1 MRRIAYLASGSAL
14 AIALSIGGVAAA
26 QGTSPAEPVDV
37 EAVIVTGSLIAGTP
51 EDAALPVDV
60 ISQEELAKQGS
71 PSTVELLKGLSVS
84 NGVLGDTN
92 QFDARAQG
100 SEGSGSVNLRGL
112 GPTRTLVLLNGRRM
126 PINPFGLAGA
136 GAIDTN
142 IIPSA
147 AIGRVEVL
155 KDGAA
160 ATYGSD
166 AIGGVVN
173 FITRKSFDGAELS
186 ASYKVIDGSDGDY
199 TGSVIWGWGDDR
211 QNILLTLG
219 MQHRSELSMTERDW
233 AQLPYTANPEGGWSA
248 AGNPSAFVPLGSSA
262 NRFRDDQCT
271 PLGGFSGFSGPVP
284 VCYWRY
290 NSYDNLVEKENRYQ
304 FFGSWDVDLTAT
316 TKFHLEGL
324 YASTDVPNWKTSP
337 SYALLATPI
346 TPTTLVNNQ
355 YYVPGTNPGLMA
367 YVAAHPG
374 GIPSYNGTTGAA
386 ILLPA
391 AALAPGALVIASRP
405 YALGGNPMFNYGP
418 SEGSRQFRAWR
429 ISADLSGEWA
439 NGIGWDLSATWGE
452 EKGIRTG
459 FDTVVSR
466 YELALRGLG
475 GANCNGIVA
484 GLPGSTC
491 EWFNPF
497 SSAVPSNAITGQTG
511 TNYNPALANSPALT
525 RWFFQKLE
533 TTQTAGVFVGEA
545 VINGK
550 AWTMGGGDA
559 AWALGA
565 QYRRQ
570 TFTADYNDF
579 SDRAKNPCVD
589 TPINGNM
596 TCANAA
602 GPFAFLG
609 VGSQASLDQGV
620 YALFGELNLP
630 FTDSLNAT
638 LAARY
643 EGYGGAVGSTFNPKL
658 SVRWQVIEPFALRA
672 SVGTTFRAPP
682 PVSLNSDF
690 ITSLQAING
699 TFRAVDI
706 FGNPN
711 LQPEK
716 ATTYSVGAIFEVG
729 GLKAT
734 VDYWNFDFQDPITT
748 DPVAGLV
755 ATVFPN
761 GIGPGA
767 QVNCASPLAAR
778 FTFSGGATCASF
790 LTLPGPIANPNSAA
804 SASAAITRL
813 RTETVNG
820 AGVKTSGVDVQADWK
835 FDDVMGGVFT
845 VGGTATYVI
854 EYQTAATQI
863 AGVTVSPAFDA
874 VGHLNY
880 QTTAYPLPQW
890 KGNVY
895 FEYNNGPH
903 NLRWTVR
910 YIGEYTDLRGGPNGQ
925 NGIFC
930 TVADPLFGTIGYT
943 GNAGC
948 KALPY
953 KNADATG
960 TPFGQ
965 GNGYNIDAFI
975 TSDITYRVLLP
986 WDTTLVASVDNVFD
1000 EDPPFARLDLNYD
1013 PFTASGLGRTYKFS
1027 ITKRF

>member
-1 MRRIAYLASGSAL
+1 MRRIAYLASGSVLAL
-14 AIALSIGGVAAA
+14 ALSMGSAAFA
-26 QGTSPAEPVDV
+26 EGASAPAEPVDV

-60 ISQEELAKQGS
+60 IGQEELAKQGS

-136 GAIDTN
+136 GAVDTN

-173 FITRKSFDGAELS
+173 FITRKNYDGAEMS
-186 ASYKVIDGSDGDY
+186 ASFKSIDGSDGDY
-199 TGSVIWGWGDDR
+199 TGSLLWGWGDDK
-211 QNILLTLG
+211 QSLLISVG
-219 MQHRSELSMTERDW
+219 IQHRSELPIKTRSW
-233 AQLPYTANPEGGWSA
+233 SQLNYPDNPEGGWSA
-248 AGNPSAFVPLGSSA
+248 AGNPSSFVTLG
-262 NRFRDDQCT
+262 NGTIFRDDGCQ
-271 PLGGFSGFSGPVP
+271 PLGGFAGFSGATP

-304 FFGSWDVDLTAT
+304 VFGSWDVDLTAT
-316 TKFHLEGL
+316 TKFHLEAL

-337 SYALLATPI
+337 SYALLATP
-346 TPTTLVNNQ
+346 TTLTSGTAGR
-355 YYVPGTNPGLMA
+355 YVVPKENPGYIA
-367 YVAAHPG
+367 YVNAHPG
-374 GIPSYNGTTGAA
+374 GFNGLTQAQLLTVGAFA
-386 ILLPA
+386 VA
-391 AALAPGALVIASRP
+391 NRP
-405 YALGGNPMFNYGP
+405 YALGGNPMFNYGA
-418 SEGSRQFRAWR
+418 SEGSRAFRAWR
-429 ISADLSGEWA
+429 ISGDLSGEWE
-439 NGIGWDLSATWGE
+439 NGIGWDINLTWGQE
-452 EKGIRTG
+452 RGTRTG
-459 FDTVVSR
+459 YDTLVGR
-466 YELALRGLG
+466 YALALRGLG
-475 GANCNGIVA
+475 GPNCNSTNIADA
-484 GLPGSTC
+484 GHGNC
-491 EWFNPF
+491 MYFNPF
-497 SSAVPSNAITGQTG
+497 SNAIPSNAITGV
-511 TNYNPALANSPALT
+511 TNPGYNAALANSPELT
-525 RWFFQKLE
+525 RWFFVKLE
-533 TTQTAGVFVGEA
+533 TEQTAGVFVAET
-545 VINGK
+545 VLNGK
-550 AWTMGGGDA
+550 LWSMGGGDA

-570 TFTADYNDF
+570 TFVANYNDI
-579 SDRAKNPCVD
+579 SNRALNPCVD
-589 TPINGNM
+589 TPINGSM
-596 TCANAA
+596 SCTSPS

-609 VGSQASLDQGV
+609 VGSEASLDQGV
-620 YALFGELNLP
+620 YSAFGEVNLP
-630 FTDSLNAT
+630 FSDNFNAT

-643 EGYGGAVGSTFNPKL
+643 EDYGGSVGSTFNPKL
-658 SVRWQVIEPFALRA
+658 SVRWQVVDGFALRG

-706 FGNPN
+706 YGNPN

-716 ATTYSVGAIFEVG
+716 ATTYSVGAIFEAG

-748 DPVAGLV
+748 DSVSGLV
-755 ATVFPN
+755 ATVFPT
-761 GIGPGA
+761 GTSGS
-767 QVNCASPLAAR
+767 VNCASPLASR
-778 FTFSGGATCASF
+778 FTFTGGAACGSF
-790 LTLPGPIANPNSAA
+790 ASAA
-804 SASAAITRL
+804 AASAAITRL

-820 AGVKTSGVDVQADWK
+820 AGVKTSGVDFQADWK
-835 FDDVMGGVFT
+835 FEDVMGGTFT
-845 VGGTATYVI
+845 TGGTATYVI
-854 EYQTAATQI
+854 EYKTDATQI
-863 AGVTVSPAFDA
+863 AGITVAPAFDA

-890 KGNVY
+890 KGNIY

-903 NLRWTVR
+903 NLRWTIR
-910 YIGEYTDLRGGPNGQ
+910 YIGEYTDLRGGPAGK

-930 TVADPLFGTIGYT
+930 TVADPLFGTVGYT
-943 GNAGC
+943 GPAGC

-953 KNADATG
+953 KLENG

-965 GNGYNIDAFI
+965 SKGYTIDAFI
-975 TSDITYRVLLP
+975 TSDLTYRVFLP
-986 WDTTLVASVDNVFD
+986 WDTTFVASVDNVFD

-1013 PFTASGLGRTYKFS
+1013 PFTASGLGRTYKVS
-1027 ITKRF
+1027 ITKKF

>member
-14 AIALSIGGVAAA
+14 AIALSISGVAAA
-26 QGTSPAEPVDV
+26 QGTEPVDV

-60 ISQEELAKQGS
+60 IGQEELAKQGS

-136 GAIDTN
+136 GAVDTN

-147 AIGRVEVL
+147 ALARVEVL

-173 FITRKSFDGAELS
+173 FITRKSFDGAEVS
-186 ASYKVIDGSDGDY
+186 GSYKVIDGSDGDY
-199 TGSVIWGWGDDR
+199 TGSIVWGWGDDR
-211 QNILLTLG
+211 QSILLTAG
-219 MQHRSELSMTERDW
+219 YQHRSELSMTERDW
-233 AQLPYTANPEGGWSA
+233 SQLDYTQNPEGGWSA
-248 AGNPSAFVPLGSSA
+248 AGNPSTFVPLGTLA
-262 NRFRDDQCT
+262 PFRDDQCS
-271 PLGGFSGFSGPVP
+271 PLGGFAGFSGTTP

-290 NSYDNLVEKENRYQ
+290 NSYDNLVEKEDRYQ
-304 FFGSWDVDLTAT
+304 LFASWDVDLTAT

-337 SYALLATPI
+337 SYALLATPNSV
-346 TPTTLVNNQ
+346 TAPAPSASGR
-355 YYVPGTNPGLMA
+355 YYVPVTNPGFAA
-367 YVAAHPG
+367 YIAAHPG
-374 GIPSYNGTTGAA
+374 GVPGSTQAQLATGTSVFFPGV
-386 ILLPA
+386 
-391 AALAPGALVIASRP
+391 APGAFVVANRP
-405 YALGGNPMFNYGP
+405 YALGGNPMFNYGA
-418 SEGSRQFRAWR
+418 SEGSRGFHAWR
-429 ISADLSGEWA
+429 FVADLNGEWE
-439 NGIGWDLSATWGE
+439 NGIGWDVSATWGQE
-452 EKGIRTG
+452 RGTRTG
-459 FDTVVSR
+459 YDTVVSR
-466 YELALRGLG
+466 FQLALRGLG
-475 GANCNGIVA
+475 G
-484 GLPGSTC
+484 PGCDYLTGTPGVGPC
-491 EWFNPF
+491 QWFNPF
-497 SSAVPSNAITGQTG
+497 SNAIPSNAITGQTNA
-511 TNYNPALANSPALT
+511 TYNPALANSPALT

-533 TTQTAGVFVGEA
+533 TEQTTSVFVLEA
-545 VINGK
+545 VLNGK

-570 TFTADYNDF
+570 TFDASYNDL
-579 SDRAKNPCVD
+579 SNRALNPCVD
-589 TPINGNM
+589 TPINGNKV
-596 TCANAA
+596 CANGQ

-609 VGSQASLDQGV
+609 VGNEVSLDQGV
-620 YALFGELNLP
+620 YSVFGELSLP
-630 FTDSLNAT
+630 FSDNFNAS

-643 EGYGGAVGSTFNPKL
+643 EDYGGAVGSTFNPKL
-658 SVRWQVIEPFALRA
+658 SVRWQVVEPFALRA

-682 PVSLNSDF
+682 PVSLNNDF
-690 ITSLQAING
+690 ITSLQSING

-706 FGNPN
+706 YGNPN

-716 ATTYSVGAIFEVG
+716 ATTYSVGAIFELG

-734 VDYWNFDFQDPITT
+734 LDYWNFDFQDPITT
-748 DPVAGLV
+748 DPVSGIV
-755 ATVFPN
+755 AALFPN
-761 GIGPGA
+761 GAALPN
-767 QVNCASPLAAR
+767 NCGNPTYASIQAL
-778 FTFSGGATCASF
+778 FTFNGACSS
-790 LTLPGPIANPNSAA
+790 AN
-804 SASAAITRL
+804 ITRL
-813 RTETVNG
+813 RTNTVNG
-820 AGVKTSGVDVQADWK
+820 AGVKTSGLDFLADWK
-835 FDDVMGGVFT
+835 FDDIMGGTFT
-845 VGGTATYVI
+845 VGGGATYVL
-854 EYQTAATQI
+854 EYKTEATQV
-863 AGVTVSPAFDA
+863 AGITVAPAFDA

-910 YIGEYTDLRGGPNGQ
+910 YIGEYTDLRGGPAGNK
-925 NGIFC
+925 GIFC
-930 TVADPLFGTIGYT
+930 TVVSASTC
-943 GNAGC
+943 A
-948 KALPY
+948 ALPY
-953 KNADATG
+953 KLENG
-960 TPFGQ
+960 TPFGLDK
-965 GNGYNIDAFI
+965 GYTIDAFV
-975 TSDITYRVLLP
+975 TSDLTYRVFLP
-986 WDTTLVASVDNVFD
+986 WDTTAVVSVDNLFD

-1027 ITKRF
+1027 LTKRF